1 MSDDVAVRT
10 RGRLAGIDAARGLAV
25 LGMFAAHLVP
35 DGETENLADGRSSV
49 LFATL
54 AGMSLGLLSGG
65 AERTPQTE
73 RFPVRRRIAI
83 RALVLVLLGLMLWT
97 LGSGIAIILDYY
109 GVFFLVL
116 LPVLFAPRLVLTAVV
131 LAALGLGTALLAD
144 APESPAGWQG
154 DSLLLWLPSE
164 WFVTGYYPG
173 LLWLAYLVVGL
184 VLARTGLGRTAVQLS
199 MLAGGVVVS
208 AVGYGT
214 AAILGLDASAHS
226 NTALEALGAGGLA
239 VAIVGALSLAVR
251 APAVSLVLT
260 PLRAVGAM
268 PLTIYTAQILALALA
283 RSAAGGPLDD
293 DAKWL
298 LLTVLVISSLVF
310 ASLWRRFRGRGPLE
324 ALLARLTATPAGR
337 PA

>member
-1 MSDDVAVRT
+1 MSDARAL
-10 RGRLAGIDAARGLAV
+10 RGGGRLSGIDAARGLAV

-35 DGETENLADGRSSV
+35 DGDTENLADGRSSV

-54 AGMSLGLLSGG
+54 AGMALGLLSGG
-65 AERTPQTE
+65 SAPTPRGE

-83 RALVLVLLGLMLWT
+83 RALVLVLLGLVLWT

-116 LPVLFAPRLVLTAVV
+116 LPVLFAPRLVLAAVA
-131 LAALGLGTALLAD
+131 LASVGLGTALLAD
-144 APESPAGWQG
+144 APESPAGWPNDG
-154 DSLLLWLPSE
+154 LLLWLPSE

-173 LLWLAYLVVGL
+173 LLWLAYLAVGL
-184 VLARTGLGRTAVQLS
+184 ALARTGLGRTAVQLG
-199 MLAGGVVVS
+199 MLVGGTVVS
-208 AVGYGT
+208 AIGYGT
-214 AAILGLDASAHS
+214 AATLGLDASAHS

-260 PLRAVGAM
+260 PLRAVGSM

-283 RSAAGGPLDD
+283 RSAAGGPLED

-298 LLTVLVISSLVF
+298 LLTVLVIASLVF
-310 ASLWRRFRGRGPLE
+310 ASLWRRLLGRGPLE
-324 ALLARLTATPAGR
+324 GLLARLTATPVR
-337 PA
+337 VPA